1 MADSAFRLR
10 LPMRRL
16 RWRPAIGG
24 LRSYIPAIIVAAVL
38 IAIPAAAEPDE
49 VYSEKPAEAAA
60 RYLAARRQ
68 LEAKT
73 DLSVETILAR
83 GPAVRGAV
91 IEVAGRVAGRTT
103 DGVGASVPL
112 NFMLRPVG
120 VREPIYID
128 ATADSPL
135 VRVGNMVHVLA
146 QLPSD
151 AQPLDHYVMREI
163 VLSADLPESERK
175 DIAEKGEDIDVAP
188 TTDPASASQLPVM
201 LQADDVTTK
210 HLTGSVSAG
219 TAGNGGAPNGGIP
232 NSEQALPGRP
242 GTEFPDSEQWGTN
255 EAVTTWMQWVM
266 TQNGD
271 LTQMQARLVVES
283 VLYYSYKFT
292 IDHRLVFAMIKYESN
307 FSPSCRSHAG
317 AMGLTQLMPGTARGL
332 GVTDPWDIQQNI
344 MGGVKYLSQQLYCF
358 EGKGKSNYEQTILGL
373 ACYNAGPNA
382 VKRAGGVPNITET
395 RRYVKR
401 VAELFL
407 QLWQNGMP

>member
-175 DIAEKGEDIDVAP
+175 DIAEKGEEIDVAP
-188 TTDPASASQLPVM
+188 TTDPASTSQLPVT
-201 LQADDVTTK
+201 LQADDVTTQP
-210 HLTGSVSAG
+210 LTGSVSTG
-219 TAGNGGAPNGGIP
+219 TAGNGGTPNGGIP

-266 TQNGD
+266 RQNGD
-271 LTQMQARLVVES
+271 LTQMQARLIVES

-317 AMGLTQLMPGTARGL
+317 AMGLTQLMPGTASGL

-344 MGGVKYLSQQLYCF
+344 MGGVKYLSQQLYSF

-395 RRYVKR
+395 RRYVKK